1 MIRLRLNDTGR
12 DFLLCLPLLCG
23 YFDFEFNVNV
33 DKKKDNNK
41 NAEYKKENRNHF
53 NHTQEGFIW
62 DRKKLQAYGMYM
74 HKYFLTVYILSICIL
89 FFMSN

>member
-1 MIRLRLNDTGR
+1 MLMLT
-12 DFLLCLPLLCG
+12 
-23 YFDFEFNVNV
+23 
-33 DKKKDNNK
+33 KKKDNNK

-53 NHTQEGFIW
+53 NHTQEGFRW